1 MCTYAEAGSDGRGLQ
16 AEFEKSSVP
25 LECVLAA
32 GEVLVDT
39 AHKYGDFS
47 KSSWMGIGDF
57 LNSSRMGK
65 DHYDRDQ
72 LVTDFYF
79 AMLLL
84 AESSG
89 GVNANFEHALRT
101 AAGRLVEGSAFAGAP
116 SPSSAS
122 PPPPYSASPSPYA
135 AAPASDPYNLDLLG
149 GSVPAYAQP
158 NSGARGGGGY
168 GSVPTAAYGAVPSA
182 SAAMPSYAQVPTVT
196 SYSSVKSPSQSTSS
210 FSSATSFFSSSSSA
224 PPQGE
229 SGKTAVSASH
239 AEIDPK

>member
-1 MCTYAEAGSDGRGLQ
+1 MCTCTEAGSKWSGFQ

-32 GEVLVDT
+32 GEVLVDA

-47 KSSWMGIGDF
+47 KSTWLGVGDF

-72 LVTDFYF
+72 LATDFYF

-89 GVNANFEHALRT
+89 GVNATFEHALRT
-101 AAGRLVEGSAFAGAP
+101 AAGRLVEGPGFGGAP
-116 SPSSAS
+116 PPS
-122 PPPPYSASPSPYA
+122 PYSASPLPYA
-135 AAPASDPYNLDLLG
+135 ATPASDPYNLDLLG
-149 GSVPAYAQP
+149 GNVPAYAQP
-158 NSGARGGGGY
+158 NSKGGGY
-168 GSVPTAAYGAVPSA
+168 GSVPTASYGAVPSA
-182 SAAMPSYAQVPTVT
+182 SAAVPSYAQVPTNT
-196 SYSSVKSPSQSTSS
+196 SYSSVKSQSQSASS
-210 FSSATSFFSSSSSA
+210 FSSAASFFSSSSSA
-224 PPQGE
+224 PQQGE

-239 AEIDPK
+239 ADVDPK